1 MAASPNSHPSTSLR
15 NSLYLP
21 RKVSSAKT
29 FSLPQ
34 STRLM
39 EQVEQ
44 VSREPEIVQAET
56 ELPHHLWNVCFQGRQ
71 QNRVQGG
78 HTAKASKSVD
88 CLSTVYPELITCRA
102 DLPPTT
108 RTRFHSVLQQGG
120 ALPLVQQAAEQQLS
134 VQEGCEVPLL
144 QSRGHLERE

>member
-1 MAASPNSHPSTSLR
+1 MVAAEAGG
-15 NSLYLP
+15 
-21 RKVSSAKT
+21 KVKQQELSETSAKT

-88 CLSTVYPELITCRA
+88 CLSTVSPELITCRA

-120 ALPLVQQAAEQQLS
+120 ALPLVQQAAEQQSS

>member
-1 MAASPNSHPSTSLR
+1 MDIFFLSLQAR
-15 NSLYLP
+15 VETHVLARVVTHVLARVIMHVHDYYL
-21 RKVSSAKT
+21 KT
-29 FSLPQ
+29 
-34 STRLM
+34 
-39 EQVEQ
+39 
-44 VSREPEIVQAET
+44 
-56 ELPHHLWNVCFQGRQ
+56 C
-71 QNRVQGG
+71 VQGG
-78 HTAKASKSVD
+78 HTAKASTSVD

-120 ALPLVQQAAEQQLS
+120 ALPLVQQAAEQQSS

>member
-1 MAASPNSHPSTSLR
+1 MVAAEAGG
-15 NSLYLP
+15 
-21 RKVSSAKT
+21 KVKQQELSETSAKT

-71 QNRVQGG
+71 QNRVVPGFSILR
-78 HTAKASKSVD
+78 K
-88 CLSTVYPELITCRA
+88 
-102 DLPPTT
+102 
-108 RTRFHSVLQQGG
+108 GG
-120 ALPLVQQAAEQQLS
+120 ALPLVQQAAEQQ
-134 VQEGCEVPLL
+134 
-144 QSRGHLERE
+144 